1 MQIMKTLIHSTT
13 ALFLAATALAFVSTS
28 CVDQAGEPG
37 SRHFGNPKTQSTETT
52 GKKPSDGR

>member
-1 MQIMKTLIHSTT
+1 MKTLVHST
-13 ALFLAATALAFVSTS
+13 ASLFFAATVLTFASTS

>member
-1 MQIMKTLIHSTT
+1 MKILTHSTT